1 MGVESRYTLSKLFL
15 QFKLLYTL
23 KTVLIENI
31 HQRHQI
37 SKIWQHP
44 DSRGVLAVEMS
55 YNI

>member
-1 MGVESRYTLSKLFL
+1 MGVESRYTLSKLYL